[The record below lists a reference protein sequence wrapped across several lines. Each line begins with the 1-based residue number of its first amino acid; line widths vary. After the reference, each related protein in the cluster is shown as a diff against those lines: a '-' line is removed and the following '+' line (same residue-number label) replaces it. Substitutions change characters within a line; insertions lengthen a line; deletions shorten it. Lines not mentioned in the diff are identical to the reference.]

1 MAYFER
7 HPNSLQ
13 KAHKTESSKF
23 LMLLLTIIALMAIL
37 SIPVTAANVTKVE
50 IRGTVFDEK
59 SAIYNTTL
67 AWNATNFAGF
77 WYNFVGG
84 TFTEYLTINQNASN
98 LTNASRIIEAGNLS
112 YKTSRSRQN
121 YTVFSEK
128 GLKVEKGLEYN
139 GSSST
144 KFTNSPT
151 GACYARLGWFGE
163 LYIALN
169 GKANKLTKLI
179 MDQKKSEKKTLMI
192 GETWDLGEGFSLTA
206 NSIDAKA
213 SPRQAHLIFSKDG
226 IKLDDKIILE
236 GQAYTYIQDI
246 GGEKEV
252 PAFVTYAE
260 SIFAGATSD
269 MLQLKYTW
277 LISQKVTVV
286 KTGDTFGILEVM
298 EATEDYI
305 LLNNSISIN
314 LNPNNVFDLGNEF
327 KLKVADSSTTL
338 RFYPVI
344 EKTLPGKYE
353 VRGGVYE
360 QSKYTNLNWDAQQF
374 SGFWYNFVSGKSSEN
389 LNIDQNASNLNN
401 TNRIIEAGNLTYKT
415 SRTDQTYTV
424 SKEKGIKVTNGLEYN
439 STNRTFTRGI
449 TGSYYARLGW
459 FGTLY
464 TALNGKAN
472 KLTKLVKEQTKS
484 EKQTLTIGETWD
496 LGEGFSLTA
505 QAIDAKASPR
515 QAHLIFS
522 KDGIK
527 LDDKVILEGQAYS
540 YVQSLSGEIDVPVF
554 VTYAESI
561 FAGATTDMVQLKYTW
576 LISRN
581 VIEIRTGDTF
591 GNLEA
596 AEATEDYLLL
606 QNPISINLNQNAV
619 LDLGGDMKLKVA
631 DSSSTLRFYP
641 YVEYTIP
648 GTTSTSTVTSN
659 SSIAALN
666 TTTNVTASTTTLEPV
681 ISATEPASTA
691 SATTAPST
699 TEQKKGPG
707 FEAVISLAGL
717 LTVAFFV
724 HRKRE

>member
-1 MAYFER
+1 MAYFEVF
-7 HPNSLQ
+7 PNSFQ
-13 KAHKTESSKF
+13 KAHENKSSKF
-23 LMLLLTIIALMAIL
+23 LMILLTIIALTIIL

-84 TFTEYLTINQNASN
+84 TFTEYLTINQNASD

-112 YKTSRSRQN
+112 YNTSRSRQN

-139 GSSST
+139 DTSLT

-179 MDQKKSEKKTLMI
+179 MDQKKTEKKTLMI
-192 GETWDLGEGFSLTA
+192 GETWDLGEGFSLMA

-236 GQAYTYIQDI
+236 GQVYTYIKDI
-246 GGEKEV
+246 AGEKDV
-252 PAFVTYAE
+252 PVFVTYAE

-277 LISQKVTVV
+277 LISQKVTEV
-286 KTGDTFGILEVM
+286 KTGDSFGIFEVM
-298 EATEDYI
+298 EATDDNI

-314 LNPNNVFDLGNEF
+314 LNPNAAIDLGNGF
-327 KLKVADSSTTL
+327 NLKVADSSTL
-338 RFYPVI
+338 RFYPAV

-353 VRGGVYE
+353 VRGGVFE
-360 QSKYTNLNWDAQQF
+360 QSKYMDLNWDSQKF

-389 LNIDQNASNLNN
+389 LTINQNASNLNN
-401 TNRIIEAGNLTYKT
+401 TNRIIEAGNLTYRT

-424 SKEKGIKVTNGLEYN
+424 SKEKSIKVTNGLEYN
-439 STNRTFTRGI
+439 STTKTFTRGTI
-449 TGSYYARLGW
+449 GSYYARLGW

-464 TALNGKAN
+464 VALNGNAN
-472 KLTKLVKEQTKS
+472 KLTKLIKEQTKS

-527 LDDKVILEGQAYS
+527 LDDKIILEGQAYS
-540 YVQSLSGEIDVPVF
+540 YVQSLNGEIDVPVF

-581 VIEIRTGDTF
+581 VIEIKTGDTF
-591 GNLEA
+591 GNLEV

-619 LDLGGDMKLKVA
+619 IDLGGDMKLKVA
-631 DSSSTLRFYP
+631 DSSTKLLFYP
-641 YVEYTIP
+641 YAEYNIQA
-648 GTTSTSTVTSN
+648 TTSASTLTSN
-659 SSIAALN
+659 NSIAALN
-666 TTTNVTASTTTLEPV
+666 STTNVTASNATTTLEPEATV
-681 ISATEPASTA
+681 TEPTVAATA
-691 SATTAPST
+691 APSI
-699 TEQKKGPG
+699 TEQKKLSG

-717 LTVAFFV
+717 LMVAFFV

>member
-1 MAYFER
+1 MVFFER
-7 HPNSLQ
+7 YPKSLRDLCI
-13 KAHKTESSKF
+13 KPENFFMIF
-23 LMLLLTIIALMAIL
+23 LSIFALVIIL

-59 SAIYNTTL
+59 SAIYNSTL
-67 AWNATNFAGF
+67 AWNATNFAGL

-84 TFTEYLTINQNASN
+84 TFTEYLTINQNASS
-98 LTNASRIIEAGNLS
+98 LTNTNRIIEEGNLS

-128 GLKVEKGLEYN
+128 GLKVERGLEYN
-139 GSSST
+139 GST
-144 KFTNSPT
+144 KTFTNSPT
-151 GACYARLGWFGE
+151 GAAYARLGWFGE

-179 MDQKKSEKKTLMI
+179 MDQKKTEKKTLMI
-192 GETWDLGEGFSLTA
+192 GETWDLGDGFSLTA

-213 SPRQAHLIFSKDG
+213 SPRQAHLILLKDG

-246 GGEKEV
+246 AGEKDV
-252 PAFVTYAE
+252 PVFVTYSE
-260 SIFAGATSD
+260 SIFAGVPSD

-277 LISQKVTVV
+277 LISQKVTEV
-286 KTGDTFGILEVM
+286 KTGDTFDILEVT
-298 EATEDYI
+298 EATDDYI

-314 LNPNNVFDLGNEF
+314 LDPNSVSDLGNGF
-327 KLKVADSSTTL
+327 KLKVADSSTAL
-338 RFYPVI
+338 RFYPAI

-360 QSKYTNLNWDAQQF
+360 QGKYTDLNWDAPKF
-374 SGFWYNFVSGKSSEN
+374 SGFWYNFVSGKSSEKLDIN
-389 LNIDQNASNLNN
+389 QNASTLNN
-401 TNRIIEAGNLTYKT
+401 SNRIIEAENLSYRT
-415 SRTDQTYTV
+415 SRTDQTYIV

-439 STNRTFTRGI
+439 STNKTFTRGA

-459 FGTLY
+459 FGTVY
-464 TALNGKAN
+464 VALNGKAN

-484 EKQTLTIGETWD
+484 EKQTLTIVDTWD

-527 LDDKVILEGQAYS
+527 LDDKIILEGQAYT
-540 YVQSLSGEIDVPVF
+540 YLQSLNGEIDVPVF

-581 VIEIRTGDTF
+581 VIEIKTGDTF
-591 GNLEA
+591 GNLEV
-596 AEATEDYLLL
+596 AEATEDYLVL
-606 QNPISINLNQNAV
+606 QNPISMNLNPNAV
-619 LDLGGDMKLKVA
+619 LDLSGDIKLKVA
-631 DSSSTLRFYP
+631 DSSTVLRFYP
-641 YVEYTIP
+641 YAEYNIQA
-648 GTTSTSTVTSN
+648 TTSTSKLTSN

-666 TTTNVTASTTTLEPV
+666 TTTNVTGSNVTATLEPE
-681 ISATEPASTA
+681 ATVTEEQASMVE
-691 SATTAPST
+691 TAPSV
-699 TEQKKGPG
+699 TEKKKLTG

-717 LTVAFFV
+717 LSVAFFV
-724 HRKRE
+724 HRKRG